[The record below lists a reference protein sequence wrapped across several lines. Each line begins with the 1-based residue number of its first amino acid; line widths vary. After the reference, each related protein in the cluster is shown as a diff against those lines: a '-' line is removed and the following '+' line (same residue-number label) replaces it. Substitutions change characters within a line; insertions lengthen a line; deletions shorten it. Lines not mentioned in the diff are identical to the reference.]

1 MRALCTRQG
10 HRRDGWG
17 SRVPELHLDLHAL
30 VTKQLHAHPS
40 MVSATPVPPED
51 GLRTDGQW
59 MQQHANLAGFRSGA
73 AIPLTLLAQGAITTT
88 ANAGC
93 IDHTQAAVA
102 FSAPLMS
109 TKLLIRRAAQRAI
122 RLEGK
127 ILPREAA
134 RFPGQSDFCWS
145 VPLNRSLRGG
155 LLVCSWERWSK
166 LGGTHRIRLQLMAQL
181 QSEVPDPLRHDLPD
195 FLTACRMATP
205 TVWILFLIFISQRCF
220 KGTTMQIQL
229 NNVGGGERRLAANGR
244 RRVHKPRQNA

>member
-1 MRALCTRQG
+1 MRRSMPVREEGIQRQPRQRLSRSLAERGSKAFRDTEQSDCHLACCGNSCVASKPLRPVETIMRALCTRQG

-134 RFPGQSDFCWS
+134 RFPG
-145 VPLNRSLRGG
+145 
-155 LLVCSWERWSK
+155 
-166 LGGTHRIRLQLMAQL
+166 
-181 QSEVPDPLRHDLPD
+181 
-195 FLTACRMATP
+195 
-205 TVWILFLIFISQRCF
+205 
-220 KGTTMQIQL
+220 
-229 NNVGGGERRLAANGR
+229 
-244 RRVHKPRQNA
+244 

>member
-59 MQQHANLAGFRSGA
+59 MQQHANLAGFRSGT

-93 IDHTQAAVA
+93 IGHTQTAVV
-102 FSAPLMS
+102 FSAPLLS
-109 TKLLIRRAAQRAI
+109 TKILICWAGVVVF
-122 RLEGK
+122 RLE
-127 ILPREAA
+127 
-134 RFPGQSDFCWS
+134 S
-145 VPLNRSLRGG
+145 
-155 LLVCSWERWSK
+155 
-166 LGGTHRIRLQLMAQL
+166 
-181 QSEVPDPLRHDLPD
+181 
-195 FLTACRMATP
+195 
-205 TVWILFLIFISQRCF
+205 
-220 KGTTMQIQL
+220 
-229 NNVGGGERRLAANGR
+229 
-244 RRVHKPRQNA
+244 

>member
-1 MRALCTRQG
+1 TIMRALCTRQG

-17 SRVPELHLDLHAL
+17 SRVSELHLDLHAL

-93 IDHTQAAVA
+93 IDHTQAAIG
-102 FSAPLMS
+102 FSAPLMN

-134 RFPGQSDFCWS
+134 RFPGQSHSSRS
-145 VPLNRSLRGG
+145 VSLNRSLRGG
-155 LLVCSWERWSK
+155 LLVRRRESRSK
-166 LGGTHRIRLQLMAQL
+166 LGGAHRIRMQLMAQL

-195 FLTACRMATP
+195 LLTACRMAT
-205 TVWILFLIFISQRCF
+205 
-220 KGTTMQIQL
+220 
-229 NNVGGGERRLAANGR
+229 
-244 RRVHKPRQNA
+244 